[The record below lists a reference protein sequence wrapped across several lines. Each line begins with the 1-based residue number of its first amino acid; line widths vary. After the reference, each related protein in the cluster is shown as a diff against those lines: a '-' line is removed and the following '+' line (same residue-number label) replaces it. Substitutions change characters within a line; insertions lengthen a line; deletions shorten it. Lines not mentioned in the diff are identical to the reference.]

1 MTQANIELLDAL
13 RDAGAA
19 DDKARAAAQSVA
31 AVGDVATKED
41 ISAVRTEMATKEDIS
56 AVRTEMTAVRTE
68 MTAMRTEMTTMR
80 TEITTMRT
88 EMTTMR
94 AEMATMEDIS
104 AVRAE
109 MATKEDISALRAEMT
124 ADMATME
131 VRLIRWMVG
140 MILPQYALLTVIALR
155 LPW

>member
-1 MTQANIELLDAL
+1 
-13 RDAGAA
+13 
-19 DDKARAAAQSVA
+19 
-31 AVGDVATKED
+31 
-41 ISAVRTEMATKEDIS
+41 VRT
-56 AVRTEMTAVRTE
+56 
-68 MTAMRTEMTTMR
+68 
-80 TEITTMRT
+80 
-88 EMTTMR
+88 
-94 AEMATMEDIS
+94 
-104 AVRAE
+104 E

>member
-31 AVGDVATKED
+31 AVGSVATK
-41 ISAVRTEMATKEDIS
+41 
-56 AVRTEMTAVRTE
+56 
-68 MTAMRTEMTTMR
+68 
-80 TEITTMRT
+80 
-88 EMTTMR
+88 
-94 AEMATMEDIS
+94 EDIS

-109 MATKEDISALRAEMT
+109 MATMRAEM
-124 ADMATME
+124 AAMGSGIRAEMAAME

-140 MILPQYALLTVIALR
+140 MIFPLYVLLTFVALR